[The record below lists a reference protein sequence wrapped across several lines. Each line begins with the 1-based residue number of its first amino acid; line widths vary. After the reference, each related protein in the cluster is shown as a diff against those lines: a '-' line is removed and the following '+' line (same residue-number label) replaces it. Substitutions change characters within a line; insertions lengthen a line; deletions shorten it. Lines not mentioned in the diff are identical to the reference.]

1 VEKTACINRKKEST
15 VYSTGEG
22 RGGEGRRNESLKK
35 EFYIK

>member
-15 VYSTGEG
+15 VQG
-22 RGGEGRRNESLKK
+22 RGGEGRGNESLKK